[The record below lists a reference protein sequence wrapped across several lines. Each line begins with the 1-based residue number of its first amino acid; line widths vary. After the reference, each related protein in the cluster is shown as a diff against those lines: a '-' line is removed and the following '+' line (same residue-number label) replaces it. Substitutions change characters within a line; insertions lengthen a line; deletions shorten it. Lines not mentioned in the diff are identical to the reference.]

1 MPKLTSPKYERVE
14 MEKFLKDKYPFLLKA
29 FLEIAINFI
38 SWDLGLSGTLI
49 TKGKIESANN

>member
-1 MPKLTSPKYERVE
+1 

-38 SWDLGLSGTLI
+38 SWDLGLSGTLM